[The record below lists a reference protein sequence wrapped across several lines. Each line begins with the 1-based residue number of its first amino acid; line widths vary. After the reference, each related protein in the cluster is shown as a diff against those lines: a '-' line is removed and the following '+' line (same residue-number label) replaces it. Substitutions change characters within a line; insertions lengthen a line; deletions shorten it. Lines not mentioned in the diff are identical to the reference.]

1 MFDVAVIVIMLISG
15 VLAFFRGFT
24 SEIISILAWVAGT
37 LMSLWLYPYLLP
49 FMGSFVSPDW
59 LAAAISAAVIFTIVF
74 VAISALTYKWGEKI
88 RNSHIGMLDRT
99 LGFVFGVMR
108 GLIVISVAFLF
119 FSWLVVDRNDHPD
132 WVRTAKLL
140 PIVES
145 TSQALHGAMQ
155 GLVGDEA
162 DKGLISIPKAA
173 NRPEGKNSSK
183 RDNSTTD
190 STPATGYKPSE
201 RRGLDQ
207 LFEATSE

>member
-24 SEIISILAWVAGT
+24 SEVISILAWVAGT

-49 FMGSFVSPDW
+49 FLSEIVSPDW
-59 LAAAISAAVIFTIVF
+59 MAAALSAAIVFTIVF

-88 RNSHIGMLDRT
+88 RSSHIGMLDRT
-99 LGFVFGVMR
+99 LGFVFGVVR
-108 GLIVISVAFLF
+108 GLIVIAVAFLF
-119 FSWLVVDRNDHPD
+119 FSWLVVDRSDHPD
-132 WVRTAKLL
+132 WVREAKLL

-145 TSQALHGAMQ
+145 TSQALHGAMS
-155 GLVGDEA
+155 GLVGDETQE
-162 DKGLISIPKAA
+162 GFIPTPKAA
-173 NRPEGKNSSK
+173 NRPEDKNSQK

>member
-49 FMGSFVSPDW
+49 FMSGLVSPDW
-59 LAAAISAAVIFTIVF
+59 LAAAISAAVVFTTVF

-99 LGFVFGVMR
+99 LGFVFGVVR

-132 WVRTAKLL
+132 WVREAKLL

-145 TSQALHGAMQ
+145 TSQALHGAMR

-162 DKGLISIPKAA
+162 KEGLISLPNAT
-173 NRPEGKNSSK
+173 NRPERKNSSNSDK
-183 RDNSTTD
+183 STTD